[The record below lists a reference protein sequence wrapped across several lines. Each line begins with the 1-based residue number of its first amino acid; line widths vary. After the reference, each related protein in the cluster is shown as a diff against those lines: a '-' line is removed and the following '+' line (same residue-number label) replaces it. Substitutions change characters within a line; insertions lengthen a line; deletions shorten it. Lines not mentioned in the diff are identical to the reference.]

1 MTGGSGVLRVLRG
14 HLVLHGAHLLLLH
27 LLVHSLHLLM
37 HELPADRLLHLV
49 LLWVAGSDLLIA
61 LAHHGLLLLLELVLL
76 QHLLV
81 VPLLLGQVLLVV
93 VHKAGFRGNDVFWLV
108 TGR

>member
-1 MTGGSGVLRVLRG
+1 MTSGGSGVLRVLRG
-14 HLVLHGAHLLLLH
+14 HLVLEGAHLLLLH

-37 HELPADRLLHLV
+37 HELPGDRLLHLV

-61 LAHHGLLLLLELVLL
+61 LAHHGLLLLELVLL

-93 VHKAGFRGNDVFWLV
+93 VHGDGFRGNDVFWLV
-108 TGR
+108 RGR